1 MSNAQ
6 KPIFM
11 KKKRSTRTIPA
22 SSLSLQLA
30 MQKQQRQQQ
39 SAAAM
44 SPPISGAKMTQM
56 TAQTVI
62 HCQLQLNARREK
74 RGWGKGNSFYDVL
87 ASREQ
92 TTATTTTTT
101 KRQHCIALHSRQFDA
116 RYSGNGCTF
125 RGSSRRPRRKWTS
138 SPPLQT
144 FRMRQAH
151 PARMHS
157 GPKGRK

>member
-87 ASREQ
+87 ASKG
-92 TTATTTTTT
+92 TNNNNNP
-101 KRQHCIALHSRQFDA
+101 KKDNIALHCIPDNLMRGTAGTAVPFEA
-116 RYSGNGCTF
+116 VPVVRGANGRLPHLYKLF
-125 RGSSRRPRRKWTS
+125 E
-138 SPPLQT
+138 
-144 FRMRQAH
+144 
-151 PARMHS
+151 
-157 GPKGRK
+157 